1 MMYTIGS
8 AGFFIAPI
16 IMLKVNFSERMTD
29 PLARYHNSITGIFT
43 ERKLAHLQINFNTKI
58 NSTNNMIFQYF
69 YSMIDYL

>member
-16 IMLKVNFSERMTD
+16 IMLKVNLSERTSD

-43 ERKLAHLQINFNTKI
+43 ERKLAHLVINYK
-58 NSTNNMIFQYF
+58 
-69 YSMIDYL
+69 